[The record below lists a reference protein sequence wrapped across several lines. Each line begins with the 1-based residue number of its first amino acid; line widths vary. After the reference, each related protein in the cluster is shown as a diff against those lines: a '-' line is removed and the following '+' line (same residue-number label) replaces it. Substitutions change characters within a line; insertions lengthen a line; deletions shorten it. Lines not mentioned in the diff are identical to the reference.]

1 MAKFLYRMQNILDI
15 KYKLEDA
22 AKQEYA
28 EARSRLNAEEEK
40 LEALNDRRQGYY
52 MDYQSAIQGKLDFLE
67 IDECSNAMDVI
78 DDMILTQ
85 TEMVRK
91 RSRELEQARI
101 KLNQVMQERKMHEK
115 LKEKKFDE
123 FIEELNIQENKET
136 DEVVSY
142 QFNSSGNNTEG

>member
-28 EARSRLNAEEEK
+28 EARRRLNEEEDK
-40 LEALNDRRQGYY
+40 LQALNGRRHIYY
-52 MDYQSAIQGKLDFLE
+52 LNYKAALQGKLDFLE
-67 IDECSNAMDVI
+67 IEECSNAVDVI
-78 DDMILTQ
+78 EQMIAAQ
-85 TEMVRK
+85 MEAVRK
-91 RSRELEQARI
+91 CSRELEQARL

-123 FIEELNIQENKET
+123 FLEELNSQENKEV

-142 QFNSSGNNTEG
+142 QFNGSGDNTEE